1 MFGCFFLR
9 GRRTG
14 FTIFGSKIYA
24 KIMKIHEKWSQEATK
39 KAWEIIKNEVLK
51 TSWFWGAFLE
61 ARGLRFSWLLASL
74 GRFWDDFGD
83 PLKSEGAS
91 ETTRKNQY
99 GDLEASG
106 TSPGAAKNSFWEP
119 LENASFFWWI
129 CHGFR
134 LHFGSLFLIFFNVF
148 SIAFSRLFY
157 ECFF

>member
-1 MFGCFFLR
+1 MFGIFLLR
-9 GRRTG
+9 GRRPG

-83 PLKSEGAS
+83 PLKSEGAPK
-91 ETTRKNQY
+91 TTQKNQY

-106 TSPGAAKNSFWEP
+106 TSPGAAKNSFLGP
-119 LENASFFWWI
+119 LENASFSGWI
-129 CHGFR
+129 FHAFR
-134 LHFGSLFLIFFNVF
+134 FLFGSFFWCFLLFFPLPFRDCFMNVF
-148 SIAFSRLFY
+148 F
-157 ECFF
+157 

>member
-1 MFGCFFLR
+1 MFLTISGRSWQILSRLLADLGRCSVFFLR
-9 GRRTG
+9 GRRPG

-83 PLKSEGAS
+83 PLKSEGGVQNDPKKS
-91 ETTRKNQY
+91 IRRLGGVLNEPRGRKKLF
-99 GDLEASG
+99 LEALR
-106 TSPGAAKNSFWEP
+106 KCIVFWMD
-119 LENASFFWWI
+119 
-129 CHGFR
+129 
-134 LHFGSLFLIFFNVF
+134 
-148 SIAFSRLFY
+148 FSRFSAP
-157 ECFF
+157 F